1 MPQNSIFFFLPN
13 PLLFKFLLQESSEDS
28 SRQAVLSRK
37 PAVAV
42 ELVLFCITC
51 ASEKNLLSVVAGNAE
66 TRKQRSMPYPDFRE
80 LSVANVGSNL
90 RPRAATRDLRASVI
104 CYARAAVS
112 LSFVAAA
119 AAEFAYAASVLW
131 VVVVGAALTGER
143 CLDFVS
149 SPSHH
154 HKTPRS
160 SH

>member
-1 MPQNSIFFFLPN
+1 
-13 PLLFKFLLQESSEDS
+13 
-28 SRQAVLSRK
+28 
-37 PAVAV
+37 
-42 ELVLFCITC
+42 
-51 ASEKNLLSVVAGNAE
+51 
-66 TRKQRSMPYPDFRE
+66 MPYPDFRE

-119 AAEFAYAASVLW
+119 AAEFAYASMLW
-131 VVVVGAALTGER
+131 VVVVGAVLTEER
-143 CLDFVS
+143 CLVFVS